1 MGENELWGKDVNRF
15 IAIANKHN
23 VKMLMVGGLA
33 VAHFGFRRSS
43 ADIDFWIKTTKK
55 NFENLVN
62 VFNEMGY
69 EIKEFPES
77 VIKGQQNI
85 SLSFSPFDLDLQLLT
100 NFSST
105 MKFEEAYKKSECI
118 ESSNGNNLMR
128 WNVLS
133 YEDLISSKIKSGRI
147 KDLMDV
153 EKLQEIRK
161 ITVEK
166 NHVEI
171 AANFHLSNKYFGK
184 TKGILTIRFLPFLNI
199 ALNKNFGF
207 KLKKEKLKDLILEIK
222 KKDIIS

>member
-147 KDLMDV
+147 KDLMD
-153 EKLQEIRK
+153 
-161 ITVEK
+161 
-166 NHVEI
+166 
-171 AANFHLSNKYFGK
+171 
-184 TKGILTIRFLPFLNI
+184 
-199 ALNKNFGF
+199 
-207 KLKKEKLKDLILEIK
+207 
-222 KKDIIS
+222 